1 VKKGMKVVD
10 ARGMICPKPVILT
23 KQAIDSGEK
32 EIEVLVDND
41 VSFQNV
47 KRFLKSRG
55 YSVIEDIKQD
65 DGTYVIRGKYEGP
78 SEDRTER
85 RQTTSLT
92 STTSAQNDKKSIG
105 ILILSDTL
113 GKPNDG
119 LGEVLMKS
127 FLGVLLEEDEPPV
140 VLALMNEGVLLA
152 LPENSACDTLKDL
165 EKKGTTILVC
175 GTCTNHFGV
184 TEKVTVGTISNM
196 FQITEAIMEVDKAL
210 IYG

>member
-1 VKKGMKVVD
+1 
-10 ARGMICPKPVILT
+10 MICPKPVILT

-55 YSVIEDIKQD
+55 YSVIDDIKQD

>member
-1 VKKGMKVVD
+1 MKVVD

-92 STTSAQNDKKSIG
+92 STTSAKNDKKSIG

>member
-1 VKKGMKVVD
+1 MKVVD

-184 TEKVTVGTISNM
+184 TEKVAVGTISNM
-196 FQITEAIMEVDKAL
+196 FQITKAVMQVNKAL
-210 IYG
+210 IYC

>member
-1 VKKGMKVVD
+1 MKVVD

-85 RQTTSLT
+85 RKTTSLT
-92 STTSAQNDKKSIG
+92 SRTSARNDKKSIG

>member
-1 VKKGMKVVD
+1 MKVVD
-10 ARGMICPKPVILT
+10 ARGLVCPKPVILT

-78 SEDRTER
+78 SEDPTER

-113 GKPNDG
+113 GRPNDG

-152 LPENSACDTLKDL
+152 LPENSACDILKDL
-165 EKKGTTILVC
+165 EEKGTTILVC

-184 TEKVTVGTISNM
+184 TEKVAVGTISNM
-196 FQITEAIMEVDKAL
+196 FQITKAVMQVNKAL
-210 IYG
+210 IYC

>member
-1 VKKGMKVVD
+1 MRVVD
-10 ARGMICPKPVILT
+10 ARGLVCPKPVILT

>member
-1 VKKGMKVVD
+1 MKVVD

-32 EIEVLVDND
+32 EIAVLVDND

>member
-1 VKKGMKVVD
+1 MKVVD

>member
-1 VKKGMKVVD
+1 
-10 ARGMICPKPVILT
+10 MICPKPVILT